1 MPGLDGETAWEK
13 LATEGVLLPASI
25 DSVIIQGTADAVF
38 PGRFNRMADDTLRF
52 SFEARD
58 AKNGKRIRGLGGEI
72 RFPNNRTELLNFRV
86 RIRTLTGREVVIVP
100 TVSGIASGGSDIT
113 YNLIHV
119 HTLLDDSLEQAP
131 LAKGG
136 SELEAELP
144 KVHRLY
150 QNYPN
155 PFNPET
161 TIKFELPE
169 DAIVSLKVYDILGK
183 EVATLIDGFEEAGY
197 HQASLNATN
206 LASGLYFYRITAGSF
221 TDVKKLVVVK

>member
-1 MPGLDGETAWEK
+1 
-13 LATEGVLLPASI
+13 
-25 DSVIIQGTADAVF
+25 
-38 PGRFNRMADDTLRF
+38 
-52 SFEARD
+52 
-58 AKNGKRIRGLGGEI
+58 
-72 RFPNNRTELLNFRV
+72 
-86 RIRTLTGREVVIVP
+86 
-100 TVSGIASGGSDIT
+100 
-113 YNLIHV
+113 
-119 HTLLDDSLEQAP
+119 
-131 LAKGG
+131 
-136 SELEAELP
+136 
-144 KVHRLY
+144 LY